1 MWLTSD
7 LKNFWSSL
15 YSWSHFCSRSSF
27 CSWSNFYVVV
37 QLLLLVQ
44 FLLLVWLLLPV
55 QLLLLVQLLVQ
66 LLFHLLE
73 AGRPQTLRQ
82 QVNQLQLSLLRL
94 LVVSLVQYQ
103 GFC

>member
-1 MWLTSD
+1 M
-7 LKNFWSSL
+7 
-15 YSWSHFCSRSSF
+15 SSF
-27 CSWSNFYVVV
+27 CSWSNFYPVV

-44 FLLLVWLLLPV
+44 FLLLLLLLV
-55 QLLLLVQLLVQ
+55 WLLLLVQLLVQ

-73 AGRPQTLRQ
+73 AGRPQTLSQ